1 MKKNALNFFIN
12 RRVIISL
19 VILAVILIGHY
30 SGLLKPVEGFVFS
43 AARPLNKVFYSK
55 SSKINQSPNQ
65 NERNLPEELA
75 ACQQKMVSLAVD
87 SSKTKELQ
95 DENNKLRAFINFF
108 SNHEY
113 RKIYADVLAQE
124 FLTEKSEARQNIII
138 DKGFKDGVSIGLGV
152 INEEGVIIGKVV
164 EAKDRSAK
172 ICLITSNS
180 CKLAATLQN
189 EDKTVG
195 VSEGN
200 LGLTIKMNFIPQT
213 EKININD
220 LVITSGLGEVIP
232 RGLLIGR
239 VSEVMDKSNEIWQ
252 SAVIESLVDLN
263 NLTIVAVVL
272 P

>member
-1 MKKNALNFFIN
+1 MKKNSLNFFIN

-19 VILAVILIGHY
+19 IVLALILIGHY
-30 SGLLKPVEGFVFS
+30 SGLLKPLEGAVFS
-43 AARPLNKVFYSK
+43 AAKPLNKIFYSK
-55 SSKINQSPNQ
+55 SSEISNGSEKS
-65 NERNLPEELA
+65 ERNLSEELA
-75 ACQQKMVSLAVD
+75 SCQQKTVSLAVD
-87 SSKTKELQ
+87 SARANELQ
-95 DENNKLRAFINFF
+95 DENNKLRA
-108 SNHEY
+108 
-113 RKIYADVLAQE
+113 DVLAQE
-124 FLTEKSEARQNIII
+124 FLSEKNEARQNIII
-138 DKGFKDGVSIGLGV
+138 DKGFKDGVSVGLGV
-152 INEEGVIIGKVV
+152 INEEGVIIGKVI

-189 EDKTVG
+189 QDKTTG

-220 LVITSGLGEVIP
+220 LVITSGLGEIIP

-252 SAVIESLVDLN
+252 SAVIEPLVDLN